1 MRLWLALMFA
11 AIGILTGTSVYLF
24 VSQSSEKAA
33 EDTASQLAQGRA
45 LQLSGE
51 LGAKKGKFADTI
63 IAQYRSAA
71 FAPWVFNR
79 YDELITDRDVEIADQ
94 TLAQVPNQRLARKK
108 AANGRRFVS
117 EFEAGLTVVAL
128 PIYRDDKVGPDGVVL
143 VQADCPAEVSD
154 ALAALR
160 GERLT
165 ALALAVPSPG
175 SRLPRRQPITSRVKR
190 LAAARGGWPRAI
202 RASRCTRAAATRSA
216 TSAAPWTRC
225 ARRSRDVRAC
235 SPPSAIGSRR
245 SSTALPRR

>member
-1 MRLWLALMFA
+1 MPTLRPPELPSTAERPAIQPTGTRRPFGVRLWLALMFA

-24 VSQSSEKAA
+24 VSRSSEKAA

-143 VQADCPAEVSD
+143 VQAESSGRGLGRARRPARR
-154 ALAALR
+154 AADR
-160 GERLT
+160 RWHW
-165 ALALAVPSPG
+165 PCWSPG
-175 SRLPRRQPITSRVKR
+175 SS
-190 LAAARGGWPRAI
+190 
-202 RASRCTRAAATRSA
+202 ASS
-216 TSAAPWTRC
+216 
-225 ARRSRDVRAC
+225 
-235 SPPSAIGSRR
+235 SPA
-245 SSTALPRR
+245 